1 MTVEAVVEP
10 EQPSSDQ
17 LSALEPSPKN
27 NMEEDNSS
35 TSVEVEIAS
44 NVDHRHRV
52 NEESVS
58 EDKVS
63 SSQSCAIT
71 KETEGHH
78 AEEAATKQLETQV
91 SHI

>member
-17 LSALEPSPKN
+17 LSALEPSAT
-27 NMEEDNSS
+27 NMEEDNN
-35 TSVEVEIAS
+35 TVEVEIAS
-44 NVDHRHRV
+44 NVDGHRV

-63 SSQSCAIT
+63 SQSCAIISPP
-71 KETEGHH
+71 KEINGHV
-78 AEEAATKQLETQV
+78 EEVTKQLETQV
-91 SHI
+91 SYTV